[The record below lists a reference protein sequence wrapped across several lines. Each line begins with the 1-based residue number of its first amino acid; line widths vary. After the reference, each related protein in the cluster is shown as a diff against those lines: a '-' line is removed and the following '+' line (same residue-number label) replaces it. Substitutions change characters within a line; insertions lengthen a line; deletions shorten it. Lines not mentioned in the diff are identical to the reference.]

1 MCIYNFHKFWE
12 KMKMDEKEKLLGY
25 ATKFQGSMYKG
36 ILVISG
42 PITFVL

>member
-1 MCIYNFHKFWE
+1 
-12 KMKMDEKEKLLGY
+12 MKMDEKEKLLGY
-25 ATKFQGSMYKG
+25 ATKFQRSMYKG